1 VTKDIFSTPAARAAV
16 SDPALTRP
24 DWTVGVYRDREQLWA
39 DKNENCD
46 SALATVIEDIIA
58 DLPRDALFAYPEL
71 TPLYNKLAAM
81 DGLPADN
88 LLLSAGSDGAIRSAF
103 EAYVE
108 PGDVVI
114 HTNPTFAMYSVYSQM
129 YGARPV
135 TLDYQME
142 NNGPVLRPDSIV
154 TTIKSVSPK
163 LVCLPNP
170 DSPTGTVFEQEDM
183 RAIVETAGQSGAL
196 MLVDEAYY
204 PFYDK
209 TILPWIH
216 EYPHLMITRTFG
228 KSWGAAGLRV
238 GYAAASRDVTLM
250 LHKVKPM
257 YEIGA
262 LSALI
267 LEKLLDHRDSMLRS
281 VAALNQG
288 RDQFQQLVQDLG
300 YATFPSHGN
309 FFHAA
314 FGADAEPIHAALK
327 DLIYY
332 RPHYASGCL
341 AGYSRFTAATPERL
355 KPIINEIKRINGENQ

>member
-1 VTKDIFSTPAARAAV
+1 VTKAIFSTPAARTAV
-16 SDPALTRP
+16 SDPTLTRP
-24 DWTVGVYRDREQLWA
+24 DWTAGIYRDREQLWA

-46 SALATVIEDIIA
+46 SALATVIEDIVS

-81 DGLPADN
+81 DDLPAAN

-114 HTNPTFAMYSVYSQM
+114 HTSPTFAMYSVYCQM
-129 YGARPV
+129 YGAQSV
-135 TLDYQME
+135 TLDYQIGDG
-142 NNGPVLRPDSIV
+142 GPILQPGIIIE
-154 TTIKSVSPK
+154 TIKSVSPK

-170 DSPTGTVFEQEDM
+170 DSPTGTVFGLDDM
-183 RAIVETAGQSGAL
+183 QAIVEAAGQSGAL
-196 MLVDEAYY
+196 MLVDEAYF
-204 PFYDK
+204 PFYDE
-209 TILPWIH
+209 TILPWVLD
-216 EYPHLMITRTFG
+216 YPHLMVTRTFG

-238 GYAAASRDVTLM
+238 GYAAASREVTLM

-257 YEIGA
+257 YEIGS

-267 LEKLLDHRDSMLRS
+267 LEKLLDHRDTMLQS

-288 RDQFQQLVQDLG
+288 RDQFQQLVKDLG

-314 FGADAEPIHAALK
+314 FGADAEPVHAALK

-332 RPHYASGCL
+332 RPGYGSGCL

-355 KPIINEIKRINGENQ
+355 KPIINQIKRISGENR

>member
-1 VTKDIFSTPAARAAV
+1 VTKQIFSTPAARAAV
-16 SDPALTRP
+16 RDPSLTRP
-24 DWTVGVYRDREQLWA
+24 DWTAGIYRDRKQLWA

-46 SALATVIEDIIA
+46 SALSTVIEGIVSE
-58 DLPRDALFAYPEL
+58 LPRDALFSYPEL
-71 TPLYNKLAAM
+71 TPLYNKLAAI
-81 DGLPADN
+81 DDLPATN

-103 EAYVE
+103 EAFIE

-114 HTNPTFAMYSVYSQM
+114 HTSPTFAMYSVYCQM
-129 YGARPV
+129 YGARSV
-135 TLDYQME
+135 TLDYKMA
-142 NNGPVLRPDSIV
+142 NGGPILQPDSIIR
-154 TTIKSVSPK
+154 TIKSVSPK

-170 DSPTGTVFEQEDM
+170 DSPTGTVFGPDDM
-183 RAIVETAGQSGAL
+183 RAIVEAAGQSGAL
-196 MLVDEAYY
+196 MLVDEAYF
-204 PFYDK
+204 PFYEK
-209 TILPWIH
+209 TILPWVLD
-216 EYPHLMITRTFG
+216 YPHLVVTRTFG

-257 YEIGA
+257 YEIGT

-267 LEKLLDHRDSMLRS
+267 LEKLLDHRDTMLQS
-281 VAALNQG
+281 VVTLNRG

-300 YATFPSHGN
+300 YASFPSYGN

-314 FGADAEPIHAALK
+314 FGADAEPIHEALK

-355 KPIINEIKRINGENQ
+355 EPIINQIKRISGENR